1 MWTKYIVVCVRRDSF
16 NVPDFRE
23 IIDGGKGTGMT
34 EKEMKKL
41 NRYQLLELLIHQTQ
55 RADQL
60 QQQLDEAEERLKAQS
75 VRLAS
80 LGSIAEAALQL
91 NGVFEAAQ
99 KAADQYLEASRERA
113 EKLEEAAHRQA
124 VAIIREAELKA
135 RSISAPKPS
144 EN

>member
-1 MWTKYIVVCVRRDSF
+1 
-16 NVPDFRE
+16 
-23 IIDGGKGTGMT
+23 MT
-34 EKEMKKL
+34 EKEMRKL

-80 LGSIAEAALQL
+80 LGSIAEASLQI

-99 KAADQYLEASRERA
+99 KAADQYLEAARERA

-124 VAIIREAELKA
+124 VTIIREAELKA
-135 RSISAPKPS
+135 RSISAPKPLRIDQES
-144 EN
+144 EF